1 MGSFFTKTVAYV
13 PYIDSYHWDGK
24 PVDKVKKFIQRMFP
38 LVRIEIKE
46 IPNSVT
52 YKRIDLLHTFTK
64 DTREICLVVRDN
76 KVIDILP
83 NRLGTPSNTIDLRKQ

>member
-24 PVDKVKKFIQRMFP
+24 PVDKVKKFIQSMFP
-38 LVRIEIKE
+38 LVKIEIKE
-46 IPNSVT
+46 IPSTIT

-64 DTREICLVVRDN
+64 DTQEICLVVRNN

-83 NRLGTPSNTIDLRKQ
+83 NGSDKPSITIDLRKQ